1 MESWSSSVRNGKIYC
16 RSLGLSATQWK
27 YNSLWR
33 DLQILSYDNAE
44 EELPDYGDRHRASV
58 REMDSMSC
66 SSVSFSQEVI
76 P

>member
-1 MESWSSSVRNGKIYC
+1 MELWSCRVRNGKIYC
-16 RSLGLSATQWK
+16 RSLSLSATQWK
-27 YNSLWR
+27 YTSLWR
-33 DLQILSYDNAE
+33 DLHILSYDNAE
-44 EELPDYGDRHRASV
+44 EKLPDYDDRHRASV